1 KISPMVND
9 CRRGR
14 PLECST
20 SIARGK
26 SPSAIRTSQPFLSAD
41 RFLSA
46 WIPAPSSAAITWL
59 ACCSSRL
66 LYSAEPLQPASARQ
80 ASSRTIIARRLF
92 AFDAFMPPPVLR
104 LLPEQLLHAI
114 GRAVG
119 DVGCQLRLEQQL
131 VGFHRQRHHFAGRGI
146 LVAVGDRLRQ
156 RLDLLGA

>member
-1 KISPMVND
+1 MVND

-26 SPSAIRTSQPFLSAD
+26 SFSEIRTSQLFLSEE

-46 WIPAPSSAAITWL
+46 LIPEPSSAAITWL

-80 ASSRTIIARRLF
+80 ASSRARIARRLLV
-92 AFDAFMPPPVLR
+92 FDAFMPPPVLR

-119 DVGCQLRLEQQL
+119 DIGRQLGLEQQL
-131 VGFHRQRHHFAGRGI
+131 VGFHRQLHHLPGRRI
-146 LVAVGDRLRQ
+146 LAAVGDRLRQ
-156 RLDLLGA
+156 RLDLLRA